1 MRKQYNYIFTSFFFC
16 LFVLYSTSV
25 YALTFN
31 FKDADLRDVI
41 EGYALM
47 VGKSFIIDSRVT
59 GKVNVISSEEI
70 SIDQAEDMMHSILQ
84 VHGYVMQEIAGKVKI
99 LPDQL
104 MREGSIY
111 SEDSSIL
118 PSDKIITQ
126 LFTLENIPV
135 NDFVS
140 AIRPIIPK
148 ESSLIPYIQNNTLI
162 VTSNAFSIEKI
173 KQIIT
178 KIDEPNLTE
187 TEIIKIENLNAID
200 MAKVLDR
207 FFSNQKEQ
215 IGLKLTAPI
224 FMVDKNTNSI
234 IVKSHASDMSQIRIL
249 IGNIEEKNE
258 LTDETQVIYLKHA
271 QAEYLAETL
280 KALTIQEGT
289 EETSFIQIQPDSKLN
304 ALVIRADLGTQKML
318 KKVIN
323 QLDIPR
329 RQVLVEAVVA
339 DISDNDALALGL
351 STITGSLGDVQT
363 SVQLGA
369 TNLMQLAADTITD
382 MTAVINLLA
391 SNTTSDILSTPS
403 IITIDNEEAE
413 IIVGRNVPFLTGSFN
428 DTNNSAFQTLERQ
441 DVGVTLRI
449 KPQISEGD
457 TIRLDIL
464 QEVSSIDATI
474 TSSNDTVTSKKSI
487 KTNVMVNNEEMIVI
501 GGLIDE
507 KLTDSEFKIPVLGS
521 IPLLGGLFRNTSQ
534 VMEKRNLVIFIKTSI
549 IDYRGNNDGLQKL
562 TDSKYSQIEELL
574 GDKDRPKFTI
584 VPKLYEPHLQE
595 HIKK

>member
-1 MRKQYNYIFTSFFFC
+1 MSNFLKRLKIITLLTFFLIYC
-16 LFVLYSTSV
+16 GNV
-25 YALTFN
+25 YAITFN
-31 FKDADLRDVI
+31 FKNADLRDVI

-47 VGKSFIIDSRVT
+47 IGKSFIIDSRVT

-84 VHGYVMQEIAGKVKI
+84 VHGFVMQEINGKIKI

-111 SEDSSIL
+111 SEDSAIL
-118 PSDKIITQ
+118 PSDKIVTQ
-126 LFTLENIPV
+126 LFSLENIPV
-135 NDFVS
+135 NDFVA

-148 ESSLIPYIQNNTLI
+148 ESSLVPYIQNNSLI
-162 VTSNAFSIEKI
+162 VTTNSSSIEKI
-173 KQIIT
+173 KKIIN

-207 FFSNQKEQ
+207 FFIDQKAEV
-215 IGLKLTAPI
+215 GLKLTAPI

-234 IVKSHASDMSQIRIL
+234 IIKSHASDMSQIRVL
-249 IGNIEEKNE
+249 IKDIEEKNQ
-258 LTDETQVIYLKHA
+258 LTDEAKVIYLKHA
-271 QAEYLAETL
+271 QADYLSETL
-280 KALTIQEGT
+280 KALTIKEGS
-289 EETSFIQIQPDSKLN
+289 EDTSFIQIQPDNKLN

-318 KKVIN
+318 MKVIN

-339 DISDNDALALGL
+339 DISDSDALALGL
-351 STITGSLGDVQT
+351 STITGSIGDVQT

-369 TNLMQLAADTITD
+369 TNLMELTADTITD
-382 MTAVINLLA
+382 ITAIVNLLA
-391 SNTTSDILSTPS
+391 SNTASDILSTPS

-464 QEVSSIDATI
+464 QEVSSIDATVI
-474 TSSNDTVTSKKSI
+474 SSNDTVTSKKSI
-487 KTNVMVNNEEMIVI
+487 KTNVMVNNGELIVI

-507 KLTDSEFKIPVLGS
+507 RLTDSEFRIPVLGS
-521 IPLLGGLFRNTSQ
+521 IPILGGLFRNTSQ

-549 IDYRGNNDGLQKL
+549 IDYRNNSDQL
-562 TDSKYSQIEELL
+562 TDLTGSKYSQIEELL
-574 GDKDRPKFTI
+574 QGNEYPKFTI
-584 VPKLYEPHLQE
+584 VPKMYEPHLQE
-595 HIKK
+595 HIAK